1 MGHTVWPGRRWHIQ
15 ALGFRLLG
23 PQAGFGQFA
32 FDPVEPWVLMSPPSF
47 QSPHAPAPRL
57 EGPGCT
63 SQAKESGKDHKEGP
77 KVMSS
82 RAGFSFRMQ

>member
-1 MGHTVWPGRRWHIQ
+1 MACSTTPAAPATH
-15 ALGFRLLG
+15 
-23 PQAGFGQFA
+23 PQAARSHPSFSTPLQLTGPA
-32 FDPVEPWVLMSPPSF
+32 SF